1 MIDDDLNDDDLDDDD
16 LDDLDDLDDDL
27 DDDDMLARADGALT
41 AQSLLDGS

>member
-1 MIDDDLNDDDLDDDD
+1 MIGDDLNDDDFD
-16 LDDLDDLDDDL
+16 DDDL

>member
-1 MIDDDLNDDDLDDDD
+1 MIDNDLDDDD
-16 LDDLDDLDDDL
+16 DDDGDLDDDDL

>member
-1 MIDDDLNDDDLDDDD
+1 MIDDDLDDDD
-16 LDDLDDLDDDL
+16 FDDLDDDDL